1 MDKLLRVKDL
11 SRILNISEDRVYTLA
26 RENILPSVRLKRSLR
41 FDPEAI
47 QKFIK
52 NGGRS
57 VHDISKREVM

>member
-47 QKFIK
+47 QKFVK

-57 VHDISKREVM
+57 LPDISKREVM